1 MNEIVRCAVHHYL
14 FCLNQLCQN
23 HMGEGGFCLSF
34 MIRCFLMRPKCMC
47 LSYIV
52 PGHIHA
58 WLQSF
63 LLQSPHTFGSP
74 IKEGLVERLII
85 SGSLTWSR
93 VCPRRWRCPPRC
105 RRPHA
110 WRTPPSLPVGS
121 PEMWK
126 VAYKNLTISNHFMKL
141 RIYATQLAIW
151 ITSDM
156 ESLIK
161 IYPTMANWLLV

>member
-1 MNEIVRCAVHHYL
+1 MQCIITFSVWTSFAKTIWVRVGFAWVSWL
-14 FCLNQLCQN
+14 DVFLWDQN
-23 HMGEGGFCLSF
+23 AWIL
-34 MIRCFLMRPKCMC
+34 

-74 IKEGLVERLII
+74 IKEEWVKSLLF

-105 RRPHA
+105 RQPHA

-161 IYPTMANWLLV
+161 IYPTLANWLLV